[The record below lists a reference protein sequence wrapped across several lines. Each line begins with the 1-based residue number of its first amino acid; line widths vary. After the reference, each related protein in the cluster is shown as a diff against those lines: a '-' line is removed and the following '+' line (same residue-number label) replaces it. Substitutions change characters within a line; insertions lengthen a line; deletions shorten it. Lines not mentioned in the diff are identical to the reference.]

1 MNPNLAC
8 KDTNY
13 FVSAIEITNNT
24 LYRPHRESLL
34 LTSLR
39 EPTTSLIANTHSS
52 LSLIAKTHSSLSL
65 IAGADPRSPK
75 RKGDHIAQEMAGQA
89 RHEAKKRGSFL
100 PFRAKHSQITQ
111 SLSDFRRLKTFQS
124 LHGLFVIN
132 GK

>member
-24 LYRPHRESLL
+24 LYWPHRESLL

-39 EPTTSLIANTHSS
+39 EPTTSLIAN
-52 LSLIAKTHSSLSL
+52 THSSLSL

-89 RHEAKKRGSFL
+89 RHEAKNEGYSFL
-100 PFRAKHSQITQ
+100 SAQNTVKSRNASVVSEGSKPSKAFMVFS
-111 SLSDFRRLKTFQS
+111 
-124 LHGLFVIN
+124 
-132 GK
+132 